1 MKTSNV
7 FWGTLFIVLGL
18 LVLLNNFSPVTLFW
32 EDIWQYWPIVLVLL
46 GISML
51 VKHNAGKAMLAS
63 AAAIVL
69 AVTIFSS
76 VKFGTDF
83 INNDFEVVFDDNNNH
98 NYTITEYDEDFDS
111 SLTKAKLNVNG
122 GVGSFKIDS
131 TTDKLI
137 YVKTIGIENNFNL
150 SRDDAKGTSTLEL
163 DMKKRKFHIGKS
175 KYKNKIDI
183 MLNEN
188 IEWDLNFDVGAASMK
203 LDLTKY
209 NVSNFTVDMGAASLN
224 AKLGSLAERLNVVVN
239 AGASKISIS
248 VPEEV
253 GCELKMDDVLSAN
266 NIVGFKYFKSG
277 LYRTEGFNESEKKI
291 FISIDCGVS
300 SINIDRYHN

>member
-1 MKTSNV
+1 MKTSNI

-32 EDIWQYWPIVLVLL
+32 ADIWQYWPIVLVLL

-76 VKFGTDF
+76 VKFGTNF
-83 INNDFEVVFDDNNNH
+83 INNDFEIVFDDNNH
-98 NYTITEYDEDFDS
+98 DYSITEYDEDFDS
-111 SLTKAKLNVNG
+111 SLTQAKLYVNG
-122 GVGSFKIDS
+122 GIGSFKIDS

-137 YVKTIGIENNFNL
+137 HVKTVGIENNFNL
-150 SRDDAKGTSTLEL
+150 SRNDVDGISTLEL

-175 KYKNKIDI
+175 KYKNKVNIL
-183 MLNEN
+183 LNEN
-188 IEWDLNFDVGAASMK
+188 LEWDINFDVGAASMK

-209 NVSNFTVDMGAASLN
+209 NVSNFTVDMGAASLD
-224 AKLGSLAERLNVVVN
+224 AKLGSIAERLNVVVN
-239 AGASKISIS
+239 AGASKIVIS

-253 GCELKMDDVLSAN
+253 GCQLKMDDVLSAN
-266 NIVGFKYFKSG
+266 NIVGFKRIKSG

-300 SINIDRYHN
+300 SINIDRYRN